1 MLDEAGIRCA
11 LRNEQLS
18 QALPAAPFNVELWV
32 ENDEDF
38 QKAQDLCEAWLHPRL
53 ARPAFGLAPNADSGS
68 GASLIPAGSA
78 EPNERQPPSSTK
90 KEKMM
95 KTLAGLWIDHREA
108 VIVLLSEKGQ
118 ETRRIK
124 SLVEKQLRRSC
135 RSSSRDAFE
144 AQMVP
149 ADDSR
154 EREYTG
160 HLANY
165 YDEVISCL
173 GPAKA
178 ILLFGPGE
186 AKGEL
191 KKRIERDKLD
201 LRINRI
207 ETMDKMTERQI
218 SQKVRGHYF
227 PSGAT
232 LPPGRRSKR

>member
-1 MLDEAGIRCA
+1 
-11 LRNEQLS
+11 
-18 QALPAAPFNVELWV
+18 
-32 ENDEDF
+32 
-38 QKAQDLCEAWLHPRL
+38 
-53 ARPAFGLAPNADSGS
+53 
-68 GASLIPAGSA
+68 
-78 EPNERQPPSSTK
+78 
-90 KEKMM
+90 M
-95 KTLAGLWIDHREA
+95 KILFYLWIDHREA
-108 VIVLLSEKGQ
+108 IIVLMSEKGQ

-124 SLVEKQLRRSC
+124 FHVEKQLRRSG
-135 RSSSRDAFE
+135 RSSSRAVFE

-154 EREYTG
+154 EREYRG

-173 GPAKA
+173 RPAKA

-201 LRINRI
+201 LRITRF

-218 SQKVRGHYF
+218 SQKVRRHYL
-227 PSGAT
+227 PPCAT

>member
-1 MLDEAGIRCA
+1 
-11 LRNEQLS
+11 
-18 QALPAAPFNVELWV
+18 
-32 ENDEDF
+32 
-38 QKAQDLCEAWLHPRL
+38 
-53 ARPAFGLAPNADSGS
+53 
-68 GASLIPAGSA
+68 
-78 EPNERQPPSSTK
+78 
-90 KEKMM
+90 M

-108 VIVLLSEKGQ
+108 VIVFLSEKGQ

-124 SLVEKQLRRSC
+124 SHVEKQLRRSD
-135 RSSSRDAFE
+135 RSSSSAPFA

-173 GPAKA
+173 RPAKA

-191 KKRIERDKLD
+191 KMRIERNKLD
-201 LRINRI
+201 LRITRS
-207 ETMDKMTERQI
+207 ETMDKMTEPQI
-218 SQKVRGHYF
+218 SQKVRKHYL
-227 PSGAT
+227 PSVAT
-232 LPPGRRSKR
+232 LRPGRRSKR